1 MIPGLV
7 LFPVAIQAN
16 PAGANVVAGAVNF
29 NGLGTSNLTI
39 NQSSNTALIN
49 WNSFSI
55 GTGEITQFVQPSINA
70 LAINRVTG
78 GNLSAIYGQLKAN
91 GNVMVINPAG
101 ILVGASGVIDIKGS
115 VTLSTLD
122 AANQDLLNGGSTLFS
137 GTGGAGVTNYGVISG
152 RDVIFLGNYIDNQG
166 RITAAQS
173 IAMGVGGEILLG
185 QTPDGASISVRGGGA
200 GADTGISNSGSIT
213 GGNVYLEGHGN
224 SYNKAINN
232 SGTVRATG
240 FNFRGGRLTLKG
252 GSGSRIVNTGN
263 MYARQ
268 ENGTGG
274 EIAVSGGTVDINS
287 GVVDAS
293 GTQGR
298 NGGSIDVQAED
309 ITFGE
314 NALMIADGK
323 DGGSINLDASNTLT
337 VGGTAT
343 STGDTGD
350 GGSIDLSGDIVEV
363 QSTAMVDVS
372 GFSGGGSAR
381 FGGGFQGSDDSIR
394 NATSLNVEE
403 GSLVLAD
410 GTFGDGGTVIF
421 WSDYDTTF
429 RGEVSAQ
436 ALGMVGNGGLVEVSG
451 KDTLTFRGVVS
462 TLALKG
468 RTGTLL
474 LDPTDVTIVDGALGA
489 SAGATLTDDD
499 VNFALQSSNV
509 IIHTGTAGSDAGN
522 ILVDNDVRIEWGT
535 PNTNAAAAQNFHD
548 LTLLANG
555 DITVEGHIISHGAG
569 NVNLFAGWDG
579 VTNVAGLGIPD
590 VNFPN
595 ANQAPGRIDFAALRE
610 FGTPVEGR
618 GIVSIN
624 HIGNDQAVQV
634 GSRFGETNVIATDLK
649 IEVPLGGSDRFAHLG
664 YRATTHTESGGAGQY
679 GLINS
684 SVFRQGYTGG
694 NTVGTAEAGFEV
706 DLTGS
711 VFDVNNNPD
720 MANSGNINVEVER
733 SIFLTGEPGG
743 GDSRK
748 YVQIGHGGSSDVRDT
763 DLRTGGSTNQIE
775 HSLINAD
782 HSGNIHV
789 VAGRSQAGIIQIQ
802 AGRETSYG
810 KIGHGGLSN
819 PAADVT
825 ARGAGAYKGDI
836 SVINQNG
843 SIIAFGNDE
852 NSGGWA
858 GFTQIG
864 HGGYR
869 NSRTAEVTE
878 GLATGNTNVLDYDDA
893 NGATK
898 DDDAGNPNF
907 DQTLGT
913 RVLDPDLL
921 TPDGNAVG
929 DQGNIRVEAING
941 IVRFQA
947 GNSSRSSA
955 RIGHGGHE
963 RPGNIGSF
971 NADGTVAENADIT
984 VIGDAVL
991 FLNTFDND
999 DQRMVQI
1006 GHGGYMSPG
1015 NAAGNIY
1022 VESKTGKVEFEA
1034 GGNYGFAM
1042 VGHGG
1047 HVHTWDTDNQ
1057 GVSGTLSGN
1066 VTVKSAGDIIFGGGG
1081 RPDNFIATRAWKQ
1094 IGHGGFGW
1102 NSQSGNADPLRNA
1115 HYGDIK
1121 VTAGGEIDFKT
1132 SIVNEIGGYQNFSL
1146 IGHGGYAARGNHYGK
1161 IDVNAETG
1169 ITFESFGG
1177 WDIREDDFGAD
1188 SAGGNQNFSMIGHGG
1203 YENDHTTGATG
1214 GGANEVELGGKAGT
1228 ARDSSINVNTASGD
1242 IIFIAPQKDRVEATR
1257 ALAEAGGGN
1266 FSNDGDEELD
1276 YLSAYA
1282 EDSFVQIGHGG
1293 TGEGRYYDPTDGYN
1307 TGGVSGDIT
1316 VTAGDGKIEFVG
1328 STIKREYSSHI
1339 SLLLNGNADVYGDEG
1354 RDSFNSRQSVYNYAQ
1369 IGHGGEA
1376 IRGTKS
1382 GDIVVTAQDDIF
1394 MEAGDGS
1401 RSYSMIGHGGWDS
1414 DAPTDNSTNA
1424 NHAPQTNIGIVG
1436 EGNIIVNSI
1445 GGSVK
1450 MHAGDGDGTF
1460 DVSDLSWT
1468 QIGHGGRSSN
1478 GSVTDSFIEV
1488 TAGGGDLELY
1498 AGVSARENF
1507 ALIGHGGRDSRAQT
1521 WGGDIDIYAE
1531 NNITLISR
1539 ESGYEQASAF
1549 AQIGHG
1555 GYDTDFQ
1562 GNNDIPLYGLGSVVT
1577 GEINI
1582 VAATGDIT
1590 LLTGVDVTSAHS
1602 GGAGNFRYEGDD
1614 PVLLTGYA
1622 GNSGTEGNV
1631 DGNTASTDFARGPDG
1646 DHGFGPDGI
1655 GWNADDDLVARADNV
1670 EQAGADGNIHT
1681 RADNIYQID
1690 RNGDGIFTDDPDPA
1704 VDEVFIG
1711 EIPVSAG
1718 YMFGGGRGTIAERYD
1733 HDNNGSNDGVNYAG
1747 AQGGWTRIGHGGQST
1762 NITVINQ
1769 DINITAGGNIIGV
1782 AGEVRDAMVQLGH
1795 GGGPDS
1801 WSGNS
1806 TRRRTVS
1813 TGDIDIT
1820 AGLNIEMYAGSGNN
1834 SAVKIGMGEYQ
1845 PTADRSRV
1853 ESGTNAQSGN
1863 RVATW
1868 EGDIFVK
1875 AGENIILDADETAT
1889 VVLFNRDINVAGVGD
1904 IIGVN
1909 QFALQDTLINGN
1921 DMNRVLIGHLDT
1933 NDNRA
1938 GHGNLSS
1945 SGDTF
1950 IAVSRNNPDYLGGGT
1965 GYLETRVSPG
1975 NANGVVLSSGNN
1987 GFNGGLRLY
1996 MPNRPQN
2003 DIASGTVINGAQ
2015 YINPGSTAV
2024 SLEGLDFR
2032 GDENLDYFEFTLDY
2046 SNGFPEGEFTPEGL
2060 YSTVNGLGGFYQVY
2074 YNNLEDAAAAADP
2087 PVEVDLVEH
2096 VGAFAYEAFD
2106 WPYGLFEWD
2115 GYESNGLWG
2124 NLGANDAI
2132 DEGAVPRSGFEAMLD
2147 AVLGPRRGTGIPGSS
2162 GGPAEGSDG
2171 STAGL
2176 SSAEAQERIEEQ
2188 ERVHVFRTRAT
2199 GKSQNEYFIYSPASG
2214 TYSSLRLFGV
2224 PASDLP
2230 AFEQ

>member
-1 MIPGLV
+1 MLKPLFLNYYHPPENNFMKTTASRLRRNWFIQSLCTILMIPGLV

-343 STGDTGD
+343 STGDTGE

-474 LDPTDVTIVDGALGA
+474 LDPTDVTIVDGLLGA

-535 PNTNAAAAQNFHD
+535 PNTNAADAQNFHD

-579 VTNVAGLGIPD
+579 VTNVAAFGSL
-590 VNFPN
+590 
-595 ANQAPGRIDFAALRE
+595 GRIDFNTLRE

-664 YRATTHTESGGAGQY
+664 YRATTNWQSGGAGVY
-679 GLINS
+679 GLIS
-684 SVFRQGYTGG
+684 GSDYRYVDADKTA
-694 NTVGTAEAGFEV
+694 VVAPGTQT
-706 DLTGS
+706 DLTGTLGIDS
-711 VFDVNNNPD
+711 RFN
-720 MANSGNINVEVER
+720 AATSGDINVEVER

-743 GDSRK
+743 DTRK

-763 DLRTGGSTNQIE
+763 DLRTGGSTNEIE
-775 HSLINAD
+775 YSLINAD

-843 SIIAFGNDE
+843 SILAFGNDE

-869 NSRTAEVTE
+869 NSRTTEVTE
-878 GLATGNTNVLDYDDA
+878 GLNTGNTDVRDHDNDGDRNEDA
-893 NGATK
+893 VNT
-898 DDDAGNPNF
+898 NF
-907 DQTLGT
+907 DTLLGS
-913 RVLDPDLL
+913 RALDPDMV

-929 DQGNIRVEAING
+929 DQGNIYVEAIDG

-971 NADGTVAENADIT
+971 DADGSVLENADIT
-984 VIGDAVL
+984 VIGDSVL

-999 DQRMVQI
+999 GERVVQI
-1006 GHGGYMSPG
+1006 GHGGYNSPG
-1015 NAAGNIY
+1015 NAAGNII
-1022 VESKTGKVEFEA
+1022 VTARTGNIEFEA
-1034 GGNYGFAM
+1034 GASQGSAH

-1047 HVHTWDTDNQ
+1047 QVHTWDTDNQ
-1057 GVSGTLSGN
+1057 GVAGSLLGDI
-1066 VTVKSAGDIIFGGGG
+1066 TVMAAGDITFGGGTH
-1081 RPDNFIATRAWKQ
+1081 PTSIVSRAFKQ
-1094 IGHGGFGW
+1094 IGHGGYGW
-1102 NSQSGNADPLRNA
+1102 MSQSRNTDSLMNG
-1115 HYGDIK
+1115 HSGDIS
-1121 VTAGGEIDFKT
+1121 VTADGEIDFKAG
-1132 SIVNEIGGYQNFSL
+1132 VYNQIGGAQSFAM
-1146 IGHGGYAARGNHYGK
+1146 IGHGGIETRGNHYGK
-1161 IDVNAETG
+1161 IDVNAGTG
-1169 ITFESFGG
+1169 IRFEAFGG
-1177 WDIREDDFGAD
+1177 WDIRDTAYGAD
-1188 SAGGNQNFSMIGHGG
+1188 SAGGIQNFAMIGHGG
-1203 YENDHTTGATG
+1203 HEFDHATNVRTG
-1214 GGANEVELGGKAGT
+1214 GELPVELGGVTGSAT
-1228 ARDSSINVNTASGD
+1228 RDSTITVNTAAGD
-1242 IIFIAPQKDRVEATR
+1242 IIFVAPQKDVVEASR
-1257 ALAEAGGGN
+1257 AIAEAGSGQFGDN
-1266 FSNDGDEELD
+1266 GDENLD
-1276 YLSAYA
+1276 LLNAYA
-1282 EDSFVQIGHGG
+1282 EDSFIKIGHGG
-1293 TGEGRYYDPTDGYN
+1293 TGGGNFYDTSATVSGYT

-1316 VTAGDGKIEFVG
+1316 VTAAAGKIEFTG
-1328 STIKREYSSHI
+1328 SDIKQEYVDDT
-1339 SLLLNGNADVYGDEG
+1339 SLPYVFADVDVFGNRN
-1354 RDSFNSRQSVYNYAQ
+1354 RDSFDSRRSVFNYAH
-1369 IGHGGEA
+1369 IGHGGEGV
-1376 IRGTKS
+1376 RGTKNGTITVTS
-1382 GDIVVTAQDDIF
+1382 EGDIIMT
-1394 MEAGDGS
+1394 GGHGS
-1401 RSYSMIGHGGWDS
+1401 IDYAMIGHGGWDA
-1414 DAPTDNSTNA
+1414 DAPTEFSSNVNDNPESNVGVLATGDIVVNST
-1424 NHAPQTNIGIVG
+1424 
-1436 EGNIIVNSI
+1436 

-1450 MHAGDGDGTF
+1450 IHAGMGDDTF
-1460 DVSDLSWT
+1460 NVSDLSWA

-1478 GSVTDSFIEV
+1478 GSIDDASITV
-1488 TAGGGDLELY
+1488 TAGGGSLELL
-1498 AGVSARENF
+1498 AGVSVRENF
-1507 ALIGHGGRDSRAQT
+1507 AIIGHGGRDSRAQR
-1521 WGGDIDIYAE
+1521 WGGDIDIFAQDD
-1531 NNITLISR
+1531 ITLISR
-1539 ESGYEQASAF
+1539 ESGYDQASAF

-1555 GYDTDFQ
+1555 GWDSDIQ
-1562 GNNDIPLYGLGSVVT
+1562 GNNDDIYNIGTAITGQIDVVSATGSV
-1577 GEINI
+1577 IML
-1582 VAATGDIT
+1582 A
-1590 LLTGVDVTSAHS
+1590 GVDVTSAHS
-1602 GGAGNFRYEGDD
+1602 GGAANFFYEGDAPPQTGWQGDAANPALEGPTFATD
-1614 PVLLTGYA
+1614 PNDVSPSDGYMYARRGNLTERP
-1622 GNSGTEGNV
+1622 NDGT
-1631 DGNTASTDFARGPDG
+1631 DGNTTPDG
-1646 DHGFGPDGI
+1646 T
-1655 GWNADDDLVARADNV
+1655 DNV
-1670 EQAGADGNIHT
+1670 
-1681 RADNIYQID
+1681 
-1690 RNGDGIFTDDPDPA
+1690 
-1704 VDEVFIG
+1704 
-1711 EIPVSAG
+1711 
-1718 YMFGGGRGTIAERYD
+1718 
-1733 HDNNGSNDGVNYAG
+1733 G
-1747 AQGGWTRIGHGGQST
+1747 AQGGWVRIGHGGQHT
-1762 NITVINQ
+1762 NITVLNQ
-1769 DINITAGGNIIGV
+1769 DINITAGNDVIGV

-1801 WSGNS
+1801 WNGNRA
-1806 TRRRTVS
+1806 RRRTVA
-1813 TGDIDIT
+1813 TGDIDVT
-1820 AGLNIEMYAGSGNN
+1820 AGDLLGLYAGSGNN
-1834 SAVKIGMGEYQ
+1834 ASVKLGNGEYQ
-1845 PTADRSRV
+1845 TTSDRSRV
-1853 ESGTNAQSGN
+1853 EGGTDAQGRSTVWG
-1863 RVATW
+1863 
-1868 EGDIFVK
+1868 GDIHVK
-1875 AGENIILDADETAT
+1875 TNRISLDADDGLTFVSRYT
-1889 VVLFNRDINVAGVGD
+1889 VVADLVSGSGVGD
-1904 IIGVN
+1904 ID
-1909 QFALQDTLINGN
+1909 QLALQDTHIAGN
-1921 DMNRVLIGHLDT
+1921 DFNRVLIGHADT

-1938 GHGNLSS
+1938 SHGGISARTF
-1945 SGDTF
+1945 GDTY
-1950 IAVSRNNPDYLGGGT
+1950 IAVSRRNPDFLGGA
-1965 GYLETRVSPG
+1965 LESAAFTTRVSAANP
-1975 NANGVVLSSGNN
+1975 NGVVLSSGVN
-1987 GFNGGLRLY
+1987 GTNGELRIY

-2015 YINPGSTAV
+2015 YINPGETAV

-2032 GDENLDYFEFTLDY
+2032 ADENLDYFEFTFDY
-2046 SNGFPEGEFTPEGL
+2046 SNGYPEGEFTPEGL
-2060 YSTVNGLGGFYQVY
+2060 YSVVNGLGGYYQLY

-2087 PVEVDLVEH
+2087 PVEVDLVEY

-2115 GYESNGLWG
+2115 GYEPNGLWG

-2132 DEGAVPRSGFEAMLD
+2132 DDGAVPRSGFEAMLD

-2224 PASDLP
+2224 PVSDLP
-2230 AFEQ
+2230 AFAQ